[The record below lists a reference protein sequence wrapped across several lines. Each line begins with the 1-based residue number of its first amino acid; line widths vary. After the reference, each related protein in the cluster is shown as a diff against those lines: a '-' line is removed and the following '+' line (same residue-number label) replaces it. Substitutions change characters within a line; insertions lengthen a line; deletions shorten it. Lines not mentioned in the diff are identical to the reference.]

1 MANNHL
7 SEKISL
13 ASLVFICGLIITIF
27 ISYTIKQS
35 IEQKMHKILTGEY
48 DQVTLKIQERL
59 NSYALILRGGSALFD
74 ASQTVERTEW
84 QAYVNA
90 LKIQQDIDGIQCI
103 GFAQIIPYA
112 NIPAHVAQV
121 QHEGYPNYQVHP
133 LGKRD
138 LNTSIVFIEP
148 FTPRNQRAFGYD
160 MYAQAVR
167 KQAMDQAAETGK
179 AALSGK
185 VTLQQETDTDIQAGV
200 LMYVPVYKKAMPLTT
215 HENKYNALMGWVYSA
230 YRMDDLMAGILENWT
245 SEKGK
250 TIELHVYDGEH
261 ALPDQLLYHS
271 KPNSTPKSES
281 LTHYVQQRIINF
293 NQHYWL
299 ITFSANIPLGDN
311 KSFTVGVA
319 YITGIILTSLICG
332 LLFSLFTTQEHAE
345 EIAQKLTY
353 EIKTHENALIEN
365 EQFKQ
370 AILNSMAAEIA
381 VLDKDG
387 IITAVNEPWQRFAQE
402 NHREKPY
409 INEHIDIG
417 WDYLAVFKEHATF
430 DEMTAFHG
438 IKAVLNGDLPCF
450 SQEYPCHSPH
460 QQRWFLMTA
469 TPMIHHHVSG
479 AVITHVDIS
488 QRILAEEALKE
499 SESRFRNMADN
510 APVLIWLADDN
521 QQMLYV
527 NNLWLSFTGNTLA
540 HELGHQWQKNIH
552 PEDINN
558 VIICFVNAFH
568 DHAPFTH
575 EFRMLRHDHSY
586 RWLVNNGAPRRDALG
601 HFIGFIGS
609 AIDITERKLLETQR
623 TEALERLQKI
633 ASRVPGLVY
642 QYRLYPDGSSS
653 LPFASEAIRE
663 LYQTSPEAVSNDGSK
678 FLAVVHPDDFSDT
691 QRSIL
696 KSARDLTVW
705 QHQFRVVLNND
716 TERWFQGNALPERE
730 EDGATLW
737 HGFIAD
743 ITERKLF
750 DENEQRLVR
759 FAYYD
764 ALTNLPNRILL
775 ADRLE
780 QGISQAKRL
789 SQSLALVYLDLDGFK
804 AINDN
809 YGHDAG
815 DQLLIT
821 VADRMKNA
829 LREGDTLA
837 RIGGDE
843 FIAVLPNVISTKN
856 CFPILERLL
865 HAASEP
871 VEFKDYLLTVSASLG
886 VSFYQPNE
894 AISID
899 TETLLQ
905 QADQAMYKAKA
916 AGKNCF
922 HFYNEI

>member
-1 MANNHL
+1 
-7 SEKISL
+7 
-13 ASLVFICGLIITIF
+13 
-27 ISYTIKQS
+27 
-35 IEQKMHKILTGEY
+35 
-48 DQVTLKIQERL
+48 
-59 NSYALILRGGSALFD
+59 
-74 ASQTVERTEW
+74 
-84 QAYVNA
+84 
-90 LKIQQDIDGIQCI
+90 
-103 GFAQIIPYA
+103 
-112 NIPAHVAQV
+112 
-121 QHEGYPNYQVHP
+121 
-133 LGKRD
+133 
-138 LNTSIVFIEP
+138 
-148 FTPRNQRAFGYD
+148 
-160 MYAQAVR
+160 
-167 KQAMDQAAETGK
+167 
-179 AALSGK
+179 
-185 VTLQQETDTDIQAGV
+185 
-200 LMYVPVYKKAMPLTT
+200 
-215 HENKYNALMGWVYSA
+215 
-230 YRMDDLMAGILENWT
+230 
-245 SEKGK
+245 
-250 TIELHVYDGEH
+250 
-261 ALPDQLLYHS
+261 
-271 KPNSTPKSES
+271 
-281 LTHYVQQRIINF
+281 
-293 NQHYWL
+293 
-299 ITFSANIPLGDN
+299 
-311 KSFTVGVA
+311 
-319 YITGIILTSLICG
+319 
-332 LLFSLFTTQEHAE
+332 
-345 EIAQKLTY
+345 
-353 EIKTHENALIEN
+353 
-365 EQFKQ
+365 
-370 AILNSMAAEIA
+370 
-381 VLDKDG
+381 
-387 IITAVNEPWQRFAQE
+387 
-402 NHREKPY
+402 
-409 INEHIDIG
+409 
-417 WDYLAVFKEHATF
+417 
-430 DEMTAFHG
+430 
-438 IKAVLNGDLPCF
+438 
-450 SQEYPCHSPH
+450 
-460 QQRWFLMTA
+460 
-469 TPMIHHHVSG
+469 
-479 AVITHVDIS
+479 
-488 QRILAEEALKE
+488 
-499 SESRFRNMADN
+499 
-510 APVLIWLADDN
+510 
-521 QQMLYV
+521 
-527 NNLWLSFTGNTLA
+527 
-540 HELGHQWQKNIH
+540 
-552 PEDINN
+552 
-558 VIICFVNAFH
+558 
-568 DHAPFTH
+568 
-575 EFRMLRHDHSY
+575 
-586 RWLVNNGAPRRDALG
+586 VNNGAPRRDALG

>member
-7 SEKISL
+7 SEKIGL
-13 ASLVFICGLIITIF
+13 AAIVFICGLIITIF
-27 ISYTIKQS
+27 ISFAVKQS
-35 IEQKMHKILTGEY
+35 IEQKQYENLTAEY

-84 QAYVNA
+84 QAYVHA
-90 LKIQQDIDGIQCI
+90 LKLQQDVDGIQGI
-103 GFAQIIPYA
+103 GFAQIIPYE

-121 QHEGYPNYQVHP
+121 QHEGYPNYNVHP

-138 LNTSIVFIEP
+138 LNTSIVFLEP
-148 FTPRNQRAFGYD
+148 FTQRNQRAFGYD
-160 MYAQAVR
+160 MYSEAVR
-167 KQAMDQAAETGK
+167 KQAMAQAAETGT

-185 VTLQQETDTDIQAGV
+185 VTLQQETNTDIQAGV
-200 LMYVPVYKKAMPLTT
+200 LMYVPVYKKAMPLNT
-215 HENKYNALMGWVYSA
+215 HENRYKALIGWVYSP

-250 TIELHVYDGEH
+250 LINLHIYDGDH
-261 ALPDQLLYHS
+261 AVSKQLLYQNKAS
-271 KPNSTPKSES
+271 QSAPFA
-281 LTHYVQQRIINF
+281 LTHFYQQRIINF
-293 NQHYWL
+293 NQRHWL
-299 ITFSANIPLGDN
+299 ITFSANIPLSN
-311 KSFTVGVA
+311 NNSFTVGVA
-319 YITGIILTSLICG
+319 YVTGIVLTSLMCG
-332 LLFSLFTTQEHAE
+332 LLLSLFTTQIHAE
-345 EIAQKLTY
+345 EIAQELTH
-353 EIKTHENALIEN
+353 EIKLHEQFLIEN

-381 VLDKDG
+381 VLDKHG

-402 NHREKPY
+402 NAPNPKCTSELV
-409 INEHIDIG
+409 DVG
-417 WDYLAVFKEHATF
+417 CDYLAVFKEHSKF

-438 IKAVLNGDLPCF
+438 IKAVLSGELPYF

-469 TPMIHHHVSG
+469 TPLIHHHVSG

-499 SESRFRNMADN
+499 SENRFRIMADN
-510 APVLIWLADDN
+510 APVLIWVADDN

-527 NNLWLSFTGNTLA
+527 NKVWLSFTGNTLA

-552 PEDINN
+552 PEDVNN

-568 DHAPFTH
+568 DRTPFTH
-575 EFRMLRHDHSY
+575 EFRLLKYDHSY
-586 RWLVNNGAPRRDALG
+586 RWLVNNGAPRVDAQG

-609 AIDITERKLLETQR
+609 AIDITERKLLENQQA
-623 TEALERLQKI
+623 EALERLQKI

-642 QYRLYPDGSSS
+642 QYRLNPDGSSS
-653 LPFASEAIRE
+653 FPFASEAIRE

-678 FLAVVHPDDFSDT
+678 FLAIVHPDDRSAT
-691 QRSIL
+691 QRSML
-696 KSARDLTVW
+696 NSARDLTVW
-705 QHQFRVVLNND
+705 QHQFRVVLDND

-750 DENEQRLVR
+750 DENEHKLVR

-764 ALTNLPNRILL
+764 ALTNLPNRVLL

-789 SQSLALVYLDLDGFK
+789 CQALALVYLDLDGFK

-815 DQLLIT
+815 DQLLIS
-821 VADRMKNA
+821 VAEQMKNA

-843 FIAVLPNVISTKN
+843 FIAVLPNVINTKN
-856 CFPILERLL
+856 CLPILERLL

-871 VEFKDYLLTVSASLG
+871 VKFKDDLLIVSASLG
-886 VSFYQPNE
+886 VSFYQPNQ
-894 AISID
+894 AINTD
-899 TETLLQ
+899 TETLMM
-905 QADQAMYKAKA
+905 QADQAMYKAKVK
-916 AGKNCF
+916 GKNCF
-922 HFYNEI
+922 HFYNKI